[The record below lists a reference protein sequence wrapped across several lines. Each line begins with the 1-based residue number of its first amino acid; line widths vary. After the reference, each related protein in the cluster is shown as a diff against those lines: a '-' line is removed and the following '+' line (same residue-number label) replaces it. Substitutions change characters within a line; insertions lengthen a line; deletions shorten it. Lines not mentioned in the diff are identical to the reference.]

1 MKVKRYWKKILSLV
15 LTSALLLGLL
25 PTAAFAY
32 SPDEK
37 TDIIEFKAMV
47 LENLTGG
54 TVSEYQYLTTDNTF
68 YSDINMNGYTDE
80 DGEYGYSWTMLSYTI
95 EKTQPVNLMLYR
107 MNDDTEYAYGD
118 TVNLTHSESPEAD
131 EPFIGEFIGYLHGTP
146 LLDENGEPFIGDIP
160 EEDLQELIWQAVWGG
175 LPSETIKEYTAFGF
189 TGEELDISNAIDAP
203 EPTETPTEPK
213 PTETPTEPEPTETP
227 TEPKPTET
235 PTEPEPTET
244 PAEPEP
250 TETPAEPEP
259 TETPAEPEPTETP
272 TEPEPSETPTEPEPS
287 ETPTEPEPSEDS
299 ADPGPGEVPAEQK
312 ASAAPVMLE
321 SSEEPAEPEPT
332 ETPAEPEPT
341 ETPAEPEPT
350 ETPEEPEPTETP
362 AEPEPTETPAEPEP
376 TEMPAEPEPI
386 ETPVEPEPT
395 PVETEP
401 QVPQYTEADVLIDR
415 GANGLFR
422 ADTDEGAYTKNY
434 LLWDGLIE
442 TEDGALTYCNLESGN
457 YVIVMQPTTPGA
469 EKYRS
474 FLAFSQNSERQDQ
487 FLNSD
492 AWSELE
498 AMAEKY
504 GWTVDPVDLLTGS
517 FKWEYQDLALY
528 GKDDLPFIR
537 YYNSSDFE
545 DDHGLGLGWSSNYT
559 AFLDIENL
567 FVRAILPNGR
577 ELYFNLNFDDTF
589 RPVGDCTLEW
599 AGGEFLLKNTSDG
612 TSYAFTKEGDLAR
625 IDYLNGNTVQF
636 SYTGDQLTEI
646 SNASGSLLL
655 EYTGGHISRI
665 TDSTGR
671 SITLTYDGDYLSQV
685 DNPDGNSFSYTYED
699 GCLTEVSNLKGE
711 VYVQNVYDSQGRVV
725 HQEVANMG
733 VFDFTY
739 DTDNRVNT
747 CTGTDGYLLE
757 IHYDELGRITR
768 STNAEGTARITYN
781 EENQVTSE
789 TDREGNTTRYTH
801 DEAGNI
807 SRITYPDGTT
817 EALSIMKTGWL
828 RSLPTGTALPV
839 PIHMMTR
846 VTLPA

>member
-107 MNDDTEYAYGD
+107 MNDDTEYVYGD

-160 EEDLQELIWQAVWGG
+160 EEELQELIWQAVWGG

-189 TGEELDISNAIDAP
+189 TGEELDISNAIDA
-203 EPTETPTEPK
+203 
-213 PTETPTEPEPTETP
+213 
-227 TEPKPTET
+227 
-235 PTEPEPTET
+235 
-244 PAEPEP
+244 
-250 TETPAEPEP
+250 
-259 TETPAEPEPTETP
+259 
-272 TEPEPSETPTEPEPS
+272 
-287 ETPTEPEPSEDS
+287 
-299 ADPGPGEVPAEQK
+299 
-312 ASAAPVMLE
+312 
-321 SSEEPAEPEPT
+321 
-332 ETPAEPEPT
+332 
-341 ETPAEPEPT
+341 
-350 ETPEEPEPTETP
+350 
-362 AEPEPTETPAEPEP
+362 PEPTETPAEPEP

-807 SRITYPDGTT
+807 SRIT
-817 EALSIMKTGWL
+817 
-828 RSLPTGTALPV
+828 
-839 PIHMMTR
+839 
-846 VTLPA
+846 

>member
-107 MNDDTEYAYGD
+107 MNDDTEYVYGD

-160 EEDLQELIWQAVWGG
+160 EEELQELIWQAVWGG

-227 TEPKPTET
+227 TEPEPTET

-287 ETPTEPEPSEDS
+287 EDS
-299 ADPGPGEVPAEQK
+299 ADSGPGEVPAEQK

-341 ETPAEPEPT
+341 ETPEEPEPT
-350 ETPEEPEPTETP
+350 ETPVESEPTETP

-747 CTGTDGYLLE
+747 
-757 IHYDELGRITR
+757 
-768 STNAEGTARITYN
+768 
-781 EENQVTSE
+781 
-789 TDREGNTTRYTH
+789 
-801 DEAGNI
+801 
-807 SRITYPDGTT
+807 
-817 EALSIMKTGWL
+817 
-828 RSLPTGTALPV
+828 
-839 PIHMMTR
+839 
-846 VTLPA
+846 